1 MEKMITPVPKSV
13 IWCHGQSQEGLDLPD
28 FVQMEEGLDAI
39 EAIDG
44 SEPTLLI
51 LDDLMQEA
59 GED

>member
-1 MEKMITPVPKSV
+1 
-13 IWCHGQSQEGLDLPD
+13 
-28 FVQMEEGLDAI
+28 MEEGLGAI

-59 GED
+59 GKDKKFQIYLSIFARCLGCYD